1 MTTADLQSTQRGT
14 ATSFLLKI
22 LSGPHQ
28 GAEVEL
34 PSDVAIVVGSDGT
47 CDLVLS
53 DALIAG
59 RHFEF
64 FQQED
69 GMYLRPLEGN
79 VFLSGKL
86 VRTESSPVAVFEF
99 ITVGTTQMILGPA
112 GENWPAISI
121 SDAPELESIT
131 EETPAETLSG
141 ENLAG
146 LPEEEAQEISEDN
159 VKKAGRRRSRRIIAF
174 GLLLLLGGLGLV
186 ALLPTKKHFNLADFV
201 QIIQARISN
210 MEAYS
215 GVHVSTQNG
224 QLIVEGYVAT
234 NEELK
239 NLRNETLKIYPTAQ
253 IRVRSDERVITEIED
268 ILSHLDEGLTVTKV
282 QPGVFSIGGYI
293 HDTEEWQKL
302 RNRLARDIRGVKKI
316 QDDILSPEKVQA
328 MSAEVF
334 NQNGLVNQ
342 IQVLP
347 REDRVVFQGE
357 IGMAQQENWKKTAE
371 ALIEMFND
379 IVPIEFDVRLSGLK
393 TQQQGNRFFGAAVQ
407 GLTVASNGLGW
418 VTLQNGRK
426 YFEGAYLP
434 SGYTIEEISVDG
446 IVFSRN
452 NRQVRV
458 TIEEL
463 QQ

>member
-1 MTTADLQSTQRGT
+1 MTTGDPQAASGEKVR
-14 ATSFLLKI
+14 SFLLKI

-34 PSDVAIVVGSDGT
+34 PSDVAIAVGSDGS

-53 DALIAG
+53 DALIAD

-69 GMYLRPLEGN
+69 GMHLRPLEGN

-86 VRTESSPVAVFEF
+86 VREESSPIALFEF
-99 ITVGTTQMILGPA
+99 ITVGTTQMVLGPA
-112 GENWPAISI
+112 GGSWPAISI
-121 SDAPELESIT
+121 ADTPELESIA
-131 EETPAETLSG
+131 EETPEETLSG
-141 ENLAG
+141 ENLTG
-146 LPEEEAQEISEDN
+146 ISESVREISEEN
-159 VKKAGRRRSRRIIAF
+159 VKKMSRHRSRRVIGM
-174 GLLLLLGGLGLV
+174 GLLLLIGGLGLV
-186 ALLPTKKHFNLADFV
+186 ALLPTKKHYNVIDFA
-201 QIIQARISN
+201 QIIQGRISN

-215 GVHVSTQNG
+215 GVQVQTQNG
-224 QLIVEGYVAT
+224 QLILEGYVST
-234 NEELK
+234 NEDLK
-239 NLRNETLKIYPTAQ
+239 NLRNETLKVYPTAQ
-253 IRVRSDERVITEIED
+253 VRVRSDERVIGEIEE
-268 ILSHLDEGLTVTKV
+268 IVANLDEGLTVTKV

-316 QDDILSPEKVQA
+316 QDDILSPEKVES
-328 MSAEVF
+328 MSTEIF
-334 NQNGLVNQ
+334 KQNNLGDQ
-342 IQVLP
+342 IRALP
-347 REDRVVFQGE
+347 REDRVIFQGE

-379 IVPIEFDVRLSGLK
+379 IVPIEFDVKLSGLK
-393 TQQQGNRFFGAAVQ
+393 TQQQGNRFFGASVQ

-418 VTLQNGRK
+418 VTLRNGRK